1 MAFSVFFILSVFYD
15 FMKKI
20 FNKYATFLKRKWLSE
35 RGFEYYFW
43 HIQKFFEYTNC
54 TIKDFENIKKFR
66 KRYDKIILRES
77 LCNESK
83 KKHLK
88 CARIFGDFLKEEGKI
103 TENVARLIKPPK
115 VQLSLPLPVEDSE
128 IRDIFTI
135 ISRRWKW
142 FLAYRNRVIIETFL
156 NTGLRRAEL
165 INLKRS
171 EIFEDHIFVKNW
183 KGRKDRV
190 VYLPADFIPILKD
203 FVKVTDGKSEF
214 LFFLMRSEKISIR
227 AMSAIF
233 EAIRKEGKMDRLHAH
248 KMRHTYASRV
258 LENWISLSVLR
269 DQLWHSSIA
278 TTNRYIAV
286 RNQYRK
292 EQMEKFKL

>member
-1 MAFSVFFILSVFYD
+1 
-15 FMKKI
+15 MKKI
-20 FNKYATFLKRKWLSE
+20 FNKYSTFLKRKWLSE

-43 HIQKFFEYTNC
+43 HIQKFFEYTDC

-103 TENVARLIKPPK
+103 TENAARLLKPPK

-128 IRDIFTI
+128 IRDIFNA
-135 ISRRWKW
+135 ISKRWSW
-142 FLAYRNRVIIETFL
+142 FLAYRNRTIIETFL
-156 NTGLRRAEL
+156 NTGLRRSEL

-171 EIFEDHIFVKNW
+171 EIFPDHIFVKQW
-183 KGRKDRV
+183 KWWKDRV
-190 VYLPADFIPILKD
+190 VYLPADFIPVLQNFI
-203 FVKVTDGKSEF
+203 KVTDWKSDY
-214 LFFLMRSEKISIR
+214 LFFSMRSEQISIR

-233 EAIRKEGKMDRLHAH
+233 EAIKKEAKIDRLHAH
-248 KMRHTYASRV
+248 QMRHTYASRV
-258 LENWISLSVLR
+258 LESWISLWVLR
-269 DQLWHSSIA
+269 DQLWHSSIV
-278 TTNRYIAV
+278 TTNRYIAI
-286 RNQYRK
+286 RNQHRK
-292 EQMEKFKL
+292 KEIEKFKF